1 MKQSVA
7 IYGLGVETEKALP
20 ALQKQ
25 YHILG
30 LLDSF
35 RTSGELYGEQI
46 ISLDEA
52 IDYGCKKIIVI
63 ARPGSCK
70 AIAAKIGDRC
80 KMARVSLVNQQD
92 QDLLSCHAT
101 KYDFSDLK
109 SCSRAELER
118 RASDADAISF
128 DLFDTLITRCVPTQ
142 EDVFHLIA
150 LKLGFDQADAFI
162 QLRLKAEKEL
172 SRDHAPTLRTIYQN
186 VLKEIK
192 TDKSAEELTALEF
205 ETDLSLLIP
214 RQEMCKFFAE
224 QAEKKPVFI
233 TTDSYYSKK
242 QIQTILNTFGI
253 EGEAELIVSSEYDTA
268 KTGKLYSQLICFAN
282 KYMGGREANHVV
294 PGMEDK
300 SYRILHIGDDIFS
313 DIQSAEIN
321 GIDTFHIYSPSQMM
335 EATGNLGL
343 SDFLKNIT
351 DKVKAGILQAVLFN
365 SPFITTKE
373 QIKVETEETIGEV
386 CFAPIIT
393 DFTLWMRERIVD
405 ENLNEIWLSARDGF
419 LFERLFRRLGIK
431 ASYFLTS
438 RVAAIRAGVHTEE
451 DLAYIA
457 SMKYSGT
464 IEEELKTRFGIDVG
478 IGNQVTTSK
487 DYKCDQTSEL
497 KDRFESYKN
506 SIFEATKVNRKNY
519 KKYIENLERDFQFES
534 SELKH
539 QDKPIAFFDF
549 VAKGTV
555 QYFIGNLINRKLKG
569 FYFMQ
574 NEPENMKNMHLE
586 IEGFYSGNAANDGGI
601 YEDYYILEPILSA
614 PEPSLDGF
622 DQNGEPKFA
631 KETRKAA
638 DIECML
644 KVQDGIKK
652 YFDLILQILPSTAD
666 YTINKE
672 LDEKILGL
680 IHHLDICC
688 PSFIEMTVED
698 PFFGRN
704 TDMKALL

>member
-1 MKQSVA
+1 MNQSVA
-7 IYGLGVETEKALP
+7 IYGLGVETEKVLP
-20 ALQKQ
+20 ALHKQ

-46 ISLDEA
+46 ISLDQA
-52 IDYGCKKIIVI
+52 IAYGCKKIIVI

-80 KMARVSLVNQQD
+80 KSAGISLVNQQE
-92 QDLLSCHAT
+92 QDLLSYHAT

-109 SCSRAELER
+109 GCNRAELER
-118 RASDADAISF
+118 QASEADAISF

-142 EDVFHLIA
+142 EDVFHLVAI
-150 LKLGFDQADAFI
+150 KLGFDQVDSFI
-162 QLRLKAEKEL
+162 QIRLRAEKEL
-172 SRDHAPTLRTIYQN
+172 SRDHAPTLRTIYQS

-192 TDKSAEELTALEF
+192 IDKSAEELATLEF
-205 ETDLSLLIP
+205 EADLSLLIP

-224 QAEKKPVFI
+224 QADKKPVFI

-242 QIQTILNTFGI
+242 QIQNILSTFGI
-253 EGEAELIVSSEYDTA
+253 EREADLIVSSEYDTA
-268 KTGKLYSQLICFAN
+268 KTGKLFSQLICFAN
-282 KYMGGREANHVV
+282 KYMGEREANHVV

-365 SPFITTKE
+365 NPFITTKE
-373 QIKVETEETIGEV
+373 QIKVEAEETIGEV

-438 RVAAIRAGVHTEE
+438 RVAAIRAGVYTEE

-457 SMKYSGT
+457 NMKYSGT
-464 IEEELKTRFGIDVG
+464 IEEELKARFGIDVG
-478 IGNQVTTSK
+478 IGNQVTTPENNK
-487 DYKCDQTSEL
+487 RDQTSDLEG
-497 KDRFESYKN
+497 RFESYKN
-506 SIFEATKVNRKNY
+506 SIFEVTKVNRKNY
-519 KKYIENLERDFQFES
+519 KKYIENLEKDFWYES

-539 QDKPIAFFDF
+539 QDMPIAFFDF

-555 QYFIGNLINRKLKG
+555 QYFISNLIDRKLKG

-574 NEPENMKNMHLE
+574 NEPDNMKNMHLD
-586 IEGFYSGNAANDGGI
+586 IEGFYSGNAAKEGGI

-622 DQNGEPKFA
+622 DQNGEPLFA
-631 KETRKAA
+631 KETRKTA

-644 KVQDGIKK
+644 KVQDGIKR

-666 YTINKE
+666 YTLNKE
-672 LDEKILGL
+672 LDEKLLGL

-688 PSFIEMTVED
+688 PLFIEMTVED